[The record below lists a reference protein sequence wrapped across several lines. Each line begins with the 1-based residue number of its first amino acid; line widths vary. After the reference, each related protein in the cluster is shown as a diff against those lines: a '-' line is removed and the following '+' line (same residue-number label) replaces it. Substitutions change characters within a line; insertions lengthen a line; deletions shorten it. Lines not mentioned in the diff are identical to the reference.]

1 MRHFFDDSGVAMSTR
16 PCSSLSSF
24 PATKME
30 IVSVEAVVEAAE
42 AVVETAE
49 AVDEAVDGDDDLLKI
64 CLQYFCLK
72 CK

>member
-1 MRHFFDDSGVAMSTR
+1 
-16 PCSSLSSF
+16 
-24 PATKME
+24 ME